1 MDSLAITD
9 HGNMFGAI
17 DFYLEAQKAGIKPI
31 IGCEVYIAPGSRLD
45 KTSSG
50 IDEASYHLILL
61 ARDETGYQ
69 NLIKL
74 VSLGNLEGFY
84 YRPRIDKEILS
95 QYQKGL
101 IGLTACLK
109 GEIPVLLQQRRFN
122 DALKTADDYLNILG
136 KDNLYLEI
144 QENLIPEQKIVNEG
158 LIKISKE
165 LNLPLIATND
175 VHYLSKEDAASHE
188 VLLCIQTQA
197 TLNDPNRLRFQT
209 DEFYFKAPEEMQE
222 IFKDVPEAIT
232 NTLEVASRCN
242 LELDFSKIHLPR
254 YEPPE
259 GKTKE
264 EYLKELSELGLKEKF
279 PQAPP
284 AIKER
289 LEHELKLIKARGF
302 VSYFLIVW
310 DFIHYAK
317 SSHIPVGPGR
327 GCLLPDTKILM
338 NDGGQVDIQNLKVGN
353 YVISHTGR
361 ANKVKDL
368 FVYDLDEDIVA
379 IKAKLPALE
388 LKLTADHKVLAVR
401 HKMCKVKNIKPTI
414 CKPTCRRYCK
424 NKLWQEYKLE
434 WIEAAKLEKNDFL
447 VYSRPKITPKKE
459 TQLFDLATMIPKK
472 GNLKYNNENIWY
484 EVGSNKIIQKRINRF
499 IELDE
504 KVARLLGYYVSEG
517 WARTKEREAMIGF
530 GFSKDEENKC
540 REVQELMKTA
550 FDLDSKIVPH
560 KKKNSYQVLGYSKI
574 VAEFLECLC
583 GKYARNKRVPEA
595 VFNSPDKIKR
605 EFLTGLFL
613 GDGSNKEKMR
623 IAYDSV
629 SLNLVSQ
636 VKMLLSSLG
645 IISSIKIRNYRNS
658 NWNDSYKLR
667 ISGRQ
672 LFYFNEI
679 FRDFKANIKE
689 QNFYRNDTFID
700 ENYVYFSMQSIST
713 QRYKGKVYD
722 ISVER
727 DSTFI
732 ANDVVVHNSAA
743 GSLVSYLLGITD
755 INPLKYGLLFERFLN
770 PERLGLPD
778 IDIDF
783 CYERRNEVIDYVT
796 KKYGRGNVAQI
807 ITFGTM
813 QARAVVRDVGRV
825 MGLAYADVD
834 RIAKMIPPD
843 PSLTLKDALE
853 SESELKSLY
862 KNDPQITKLIDTAL
876 SLEGLNRHAS
886 THAAGVVIADK
897 PLDNY
902 TPLFETQDGQI
913 TTGYSMSALEKIGLL
928 KVDFLGLRT
937 LTVIDQTQ
945 KIIAKTKADIV
956 DIDNIPLDDSR
967 TYKLLTSGHTIG
979 IFQVE
984 SSGMRDL
991 LKKLEPDHF
1000 EDLIALLALYRP
1012 GPIGSG
1018 MLDDF
1023 MQRRH
1028 NRVPIKYQH
1037 PKLETILKETYG
1049 IIVYQEQ
1056 IMQIVS
1062 ELAGFSLAQA
1072 DLLRRAIAKKIPEVM
1087 EQQRKNFI
1095 LGCIKN
1101 NISESVA
1108 NRIFDLIEYFSGYGF
1123 NKCVVGSTEII
1134 DADTGKPVLVKELF
1148 ANIGSVK
1155 STFSCDNNL
1164 KIIKTKIK
1172 DVVNNGIKP
1181 VYKLKTSLGKEI
1193 IATSNHPVFT
1203 FSGWK
1208 NLGDLC
1214 IGERIGLSR
1223 AMPYEGCCSMEPYK
1237 IIVLAGILSEGNTCH
1252 PSGVYYYNNDRLQV
1266 EDFVKHVGK
1275 FSNTVPR
1282 IYKRRGCFEVYV
1294 GTGKDTKFSKGDNPW
1309 NKGFNKESYSA
1320 AVKLITNRKCGLR
1333 LWIEQLGLDYK
1344 KATEKFIPKEFFCLN
1359 KEQLVLFLGRLWS
1372 GDGFLFSKN
1381 NTVPFYA
1388 TSSYKLCQQLQDLL
1402 LKLGIASRLA
1412 KKKFNY
1418 RYKNIK
1424 KTRVGYALY
1433 LYGYESIAKFI
1444 QQISPHIIGKSGQL
1458 EELRSYYRRI
1468 PPHLES
1474 KDTLPSSI
1482 KELVKEEKE
1491 KLGLTWRE
1499 VEEKTGI
1506 CMKEFYGRIKP
1517 YRKGFR
1523 RDTIMQLA
1531 HFFESERLLRY
1542 VNADITWDS
1551 VVSIEYMGK
1560 EETFDLEIEDTH
1572 NFIANGIVVHNSHSA
1587 AYAMIS
1593 YRTAYLKANFPVEY
1607 MCALLTSER
1616 DNTDKIV
1623 EYVKE
1628 SNHMG
1633 IKVLPP
1639 DINESDALF
1648 KVVDNRTIRFG
1659 LLAVKNVGSGAVES
1673 IIQARRQGR
1682 FSSLE
1687 DLCQHIDLRL
1697 VNRKVLES
1705 LIKCGALD
1713 LFGSPRAQM
1722 FVSLDRILELSSK
1735 TQKEKAKGQLSFF
1748 DTGLSQ
1754 NGFKSTVNNIPEIK
1768 EWPEPQLLAFEKEML
1783 GFYVTGHPLARYAHE
1798 LKRFTSSSTANLHE
1812 YEDGREIKIVGL
1824 IVKIKQTVTRAK
1836 QEKMAILKLEDLEGV
1851 VEILVF
1857 PAAFQRAARYIQPNT
1872 VVLVKGRL
1880 DRREDTPK
1888 IIANDLFP
1896 MDEAYK
1902 LITSVNI
1909 NLSGIRENLFE
1920 TLKELLTHYPGRIPI
1935 YLRLDTPAKSRVHLV
1950 VGDGLFVLPSDKLI
1964 RDIESLLGE
1973 DRVSLVM

>member
-17 DFYLEAQKAGIKPI
+17 DFYLQTQKAGIKPI

-45 KTSSG
+45 KASRG

-74 VSLGNLEGFY
+74 VSLGYLEGFY
-84 YRPRIDKEILS
+84 YRPRIDKEVLS

-109 GEIPVLLQQRRFN
+109 GEVPALLQQRRFN
-122 DALKTADDYLNILG
+122 DALKAADDYVNILG

-158 LIKISKE
+158 LIKIAKE
-165 LNLPLIATND
+165 LNIPLIATND

-188 VLLCIQTQA
+188 VLLCIQTQT

-209 DEFYFKAPEEMQE
+209 DEFYFKSPQEMKE
-222 IFKDVPEAIT
+222 IFKDIPQAVT
-232 NTLEVASRCN
+232 NTLEVADRCN
-242 LELDFSKIHLPR
+242 LELDFSKMHLPR
-254 YEPPE
+254 YDPPE

-279 PQAPP
+279 PEAPP

-289 LEHELKLIKARGF
+289 LEHELKVIKDRGF

-317 SSHIPVGPGR
+317 NQGIPVGPGR
-327 GCLLPDTKILM
+327 G
-338 NDGGQVDIQNLKVGN
+338 
-353 YVISHTGR
+353 
-361 ANKVKDL
+361 
-368 FVYDLDEDIVA
+368 
-379 IKAKLPALE
+379 
-388 LKLTADHKVLAVR
+388 
-401 HKMCKVKNIKPTI
+401 
-414 CKPTCRRYCK
+414 
-424 NKLWQEYKLE
+424 
-434 WIEAAKLEKNDFL
+434 
-447 VYSRPKITPKKE
+447 
-459 TQLFDLATMIPKK
+459 
-472 GNLKYNNENIWY
+472 
-484 EVGSNKIIQKRINRF
+484 
-499 IELDE
+499 
-504 KVARLLGYYVSEG
+504 
-517 WARTKEREAMIGF
+517 
-530 GFSKDEENKC
+530 
-540 REVQELMKTA
+540 
-550 FDLDSKIVPH
+550 
-560 KKKNSYQVLGYSKI
+560 
-574 VAEFLECLC
+574 
-583 GKYARNKRVPEA
+583 
-595 VFNSPDKIKR
+595 
-605 EFLTGLFL
+605 
-613 GDGSNKEKMR
+613 
-623 IAYDSV
+623 
-629 SLNLVSQ
+629 
-636 VKMLLSSLG
+636 
-645 IISSIKIRNYRNS
+645 
-658 NWNDSYKLR
+658 
-667 ISGRQ
+667 
-672 LFYFNEI
+672 
-679 FRDFKANIKE
+679 
-689 QNFYRNDTFID
+689 
-700 ENYVYFSMQSIST
+700 
-713 QRYKGKVYD
+713 
-722 ISVER
+722 
-727 DSTFI
+727 
-732 ANDVVVHNSAA
+732 SAA

-755 INPLKYGLLFERFLN
+755 INPLRYGLLFERFLN

-796 KKYGRGNVAQI
+796 KKYGKGNVAQI

-825 MGLAYADVD
+825 MSLAYADVD
-834 RIAKMIPPD
+834 RIAKMIPSD
-843 PSLTLKDALE
+843 PNLTLKDALE
-853 SESELKSLY
+853 SESEIKSLY

-902 TPLFETQDGQI
+902 TPLFETQDGQV
-913 TTGYSMSALEKIGLL
+913 TTGYSMTVLEKIGLL

-937 LTVIDQTQ
+937 LTVIDETQ
-945 KIIAKTKADIV
+945 KIIEKTKGQNI
-956 DIDNIPLDDSR
+956 DIDNIPLDDSN
-967 TYKLLTSGHTIG
+967 TYRLLTSGTTIG
-979 IFQVE
+979 VFQVE

-991 LKKLEPDHF
+991 LKKLEPQAF

-1028 NRVPIKYQH
+1028 NRVPIKYNH

-1101 NISESVA
+1101 DISASVS
-1108 NRIFDLIEYFSGYGF
+1108 NRIFDLIEYFAGYGF

-1164 KIIKTKIK
+1164 KIVKTKIK

-1181 VYKLKTSLGKEI
+1181 VYKLKTSLGRGI

-1223 AMPYEGCCSMEPYK
+1223 ATPYEGCCSMEPYK

-1294 GTGKDTKFSKGDNPW
+1294 GTGKDSKFSKGDNPW

-1320 AVKLITNRKCGLR
+1320 AVKLIANKKCGLR
-1333 LWIEQLGLDYK
+1333 LWIEQLGLGYK
-1344 KATEKFIPKEFFCLN
+1344 KATEKFIPEEIFCLN
-1359 KEQLVLFLGRLWS
+1359 ESNLALFLGRLWS

-1381 NTVPFYA
+1381 NTIPFYA
-1388 TSSYKLCQQLQDLL
+1388 TSAYKLCRQLQDLL
-1402 LKLGIASRLA
+1402 LRFGVVSRLA
-1412 KKKFNY
+1412 KKTFNY
-1418 RYKNIK
+1418 RYKNIRK
-1424 KTRVGYALY
+1424 PKIGYVLY
-1433 LYGYESIAKFI
+1433 LYGYESINKFI
-1444 QQISPHIIGKSGQL
+1444 RQISPHIIGKDRQL
-1458 EELRSYYRRI
+1458 EQLSSYYRQV

-1491 KLGLTWRE
+1491 KLGLAWRE
-1499 VEEKTGI
+1499 IDERTGI

-1517 YRKGFR
+1517 YKKGFR
-1523 RDTIMQLA
+1523 RHTILQLA

-1542 VNADITWDS
+1542 VNSDIVWDNVLS
-1551 VVSIEYMGK
+1551 VEYMGR

-1572 NFIANGIVVHNSHSA
+1572 NFIANGIIVHNSHSA
-1587 AYAMIS
+1587 AYALIS
-1593 YRTAYLKANFPVEY
+1593 YRTAYLKANFPVEF

-1623 EYVKE
+1623 EYVNE
-1628 SNHMG
+1628 SNRTG

-1648 KVVDNRTIRFG
+1648 KVVDNKTIRFG

-1673 IIQARRQGR
+1673 IIQARGQGP
-1682 FSSLE
+1682 FASLE
-1687 DLCQHIDLRL
+1687 DLCQRIDLRL

-1722 FVSLDRILELSSK
+1722 LVSLDTILEISSK
-1735 TQKEKAKGQLSFF
+1735 TQKEKAKGQMSFF
-1748 DTGLSQ
+1748 DAGFPQ
-1754 NGFKSTVNNIPEIK
+1754 NGFKSTLNNIPSVK

-1798 LKRFTSSSTANLHE
+1798 LKRFTSSSTANLDQ
-1812 YEDGREIKIVGL
+1812 YDDGREIKIVGL
-1824 IVKIKQTVTRAK
+1824 IAKIKQTVTRVK
-1836 QEKMAILKLEDLEGV
+1836 QEKMAILKLEDLEGI
-1851 VEILVF
+1851 VEVLVF

-1880 DRREDTPK
+1880 NRREDTPK

-1896 MDEAYK
+1896 MDEVYK

-1920 TLKELLTHYPGRIPI
+1920 SLKELLIHYPGRIPI
-1935 YLRLDTPAKSRVHLV
+1935 YLHLDTTAKSRVHLV
-1950 VGDGLFVLPSDKLI
+1950 VGEGLYVLPSDNLI
-1964 RDIESLLGE
+1964 QEIESLLGE